1 MNRIALIA
9 MGLVLLAVVGL
20 GGVVVQRQSGRIDEL
35 EAVVR
40 DLRARVDDADGTGQ
54 RAGPDDAARLDEIE
68 RQLGLDAP
76 SWPAED
82 IDERITQLEWDLALI
97 CGYLH
102 RTGAAVL
109 C

>member
-40 DLRARVDDADGTGQ
+40 DLQARADDADQ
-54 RAGPDDAARLDEIE
+54 RASPGDAARLDEIE
-68 RQLGLDAP
+68 RQLGFDAP

>member
-20 GGVVVQRQSGRIDEL
+20 GGVAIQRQSERIDEL
-35 EAVVR
+35 EATVSE
-40 DLRARVDDADGTGQ
+40 LRAVSDEVNARRDVDDAT
-54 RAGPDDAARLDEIE
+54 RLEEIE
-68 RQLGLDAP
+68 AQLGFDAP
-76 SWPAED
+76 SWPAEKFA
-82 IDERITQLEWDLALI
+82 ERITQLEWDLALI

-102 RTGAAVL
+102 RTGAEVL